1 MAGRSCREL
10 EQRCRPAIVRPV
22 RNSDIFDGRNAASAQ
37 PQGCRMFMTELLVMT
52 SAVLGAIV
60 IVLAARPGVSL
71 RASLP
76 RLPRAAGIARRPA
89 GR

>member
-1 MAGRSCREL
+1 
-10 EQRCRPAIVRPV
+10 
-22 RNSDIFDGRNAASAQ
+22 
-37 PQGCRMFMTELLVMT
+37 MFTTEFLVMT
-52 SAVLGAIV
+52 SAALGAIV

-76 RLPRAAGIARRPA
+76 RLPRAAGAARRPA

>member
-1 MAGRSCREL
+1 
-10 EQRCRPAIVRPV
+10 
-22 RNSDIFDGRNAASAQ
+22 
-37 PQGCRMFMTELLVMT
+37 MFTTELLVMT
-52 SAVLGAIV
+52 SATLGAIV

-76 RLPRAAGIARRPA
+76 RLPRTASARRPA